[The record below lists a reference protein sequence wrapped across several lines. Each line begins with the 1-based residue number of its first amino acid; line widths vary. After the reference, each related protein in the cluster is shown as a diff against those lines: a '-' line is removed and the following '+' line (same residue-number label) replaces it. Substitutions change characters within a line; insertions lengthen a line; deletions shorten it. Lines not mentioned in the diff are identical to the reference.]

1 MLEQMRKLT
10 NSTGILLLFG
20 LIIFTF
26 IFFFGPQTAGISVT
40 TRTRVGE
47 VGNVE
52 VWKSVLDARVSR
64 SRAMSGERGNLDD
77 AEYMRRSRQILDD
90 YLLLHWIAG
99 RAQDGGLRVSDEEVR
114 CYIVNW
120 NRRYAVN
127 GELICEQ
134 FPEDIA
140 DRYPNYEWGFYSRDG
155 VLSETYRADIQSQ
168 FSMSIDEFESYKR
181 NELLARRYLDLLQQ
195 SIPVGAS
202 LVSQAT
208 ARRTESV
215 DLEYIRLSASRTAAD
230 PVTQIE
236 IDQLIAAE
244 SGAVEAYY
252 AANAADFQVEEQ
264 VQLRRTFLRRPAD
277 DAPDAAEARSTY
289 ESVLARAVAG
299 EDFEALARE
308 FSQLESER
316 TAGGDMGN
324 RTRSTLAAVLWDA
337 AAALEPNGVTGVEQA
352 SNFSII
358 QLVSETPAGQ
368 QPLDD
373 VRESIARTIL
383 EERATAAVE
392 ETLRARGQTIIELAT
407 SGNLTL
413 AQAAR
418 QEAESRNVPSTE
430 GSADEGSA
438 AAPESEGSGESA
450 ADADPPGMLPA
461 LTTGAFSRARAPES
475 LAALGPQFA
484 SMRLPAPMP
493 DNIPGIGDSREVATL
508 AFNLAADSPVHSE
521 IVRVGEDLFILR
533 LNERTEPS
541 ADDTAVSNAVFDEFH
556 ADLVSE
562 FFGRDV
568 VGTATDARLFRMQTS
583 GDLPPILQAMMDEA
597 SPRFT
602 VRESEFVVDPVDEL
616 PVE

>member
-40 TRTRVGE
+40 TRTRVGK
-47 VGNVE
+47 VGDVE
-52 VWKSVLDARVSR
+52 VWKSVLDARVGR

-77 AEYMRRSRQILDD
+77 AEYARRSRQVLED

-99 RAQDGGLRVSDEEVR
+99 RAHDAGLRVSDDEVR

-127 GELICEQ
+127 GERLCEQ

-140 DRYPNYEWGFYSRDG
+140 ERYPNYEWGFYSRDG
-155 VLSETYRADIQSQ
+155 VLSETYRADVQSQ
-168 FSMSIDEFESYKR
+168 FAMSIDEFESYKR

-195 SIPVGAS
+195 SIPVGAG
-202 LVSQAT
+202 LVTDIT

-215 DLEYIRLSASRTAAD
+215 DLEYIRLSASRVAAE

-236 IDQLIAAE
+236 IDQLIEADP
-244 SGAVEAYY
+244 GAIEAYY
-252 AANAADFQVEEQ
+252 AANAEEFQVEEQ
-264 VQLRRTFLRRPAD
+264 VSLRRIFLRRPAD
-277 DAPDAAEARSTY
+277 DSPDAAEARSTY
-289 ESVLARAVAG
+289 ESVLARAQGG
-299 EDFEALARE
+299 EDFEALATE

-316 TAGGDMGN
+316 TSGGDMGS
-324 RTRSTLAAVLWDA
+324 RTQSTLAAVLWDA
-337 AAALEPNGVTGVEQA
+337 AAVLEPGGVVGVEQA
-352 SNFSII
+352 SNYSII
-358 QLVSETPAGQ
+358 QLVNKTPAGQ
-368 QPLDD
+368 QPLED

-392 ETLRARGQTIIELAT
+392 DTLRARGQTIIELAR

-413 AQAAR
+413 AQASR
-418 QEAESRNVPSTE
+418 QEAETRNGTPTE
-430 GSADEGSA
+430 GSAEETD
-438 AAPESEGSGESA
+438 GSGESS
-450 ADADPPGMLPA
+450 ADVDPPGMLEV
-461 LTTGAFSRARAPES
+461 LTTGSFSRARAPES

-493 DNIPGIGDSREVATL
+493 DNIPGIGDSREVASL
-508 AFNLAADSPVHSE
+508 AFELTTDAPVHGD
-521 IVRVGEDLFILR
+521 IVRVGDDLFVIR
-533 LNERTEPS
+533 LNDRTAANAEDS
-541 ADDTAVSNAVFDEFH
+541 AVASAVYDELH
-556 ADLVSE
+556 AELVSE
-562 FFGRDV
+562 FFGRDI

-583 GDLPPILQAMMDEA
+583 GELPPILVAMMAEA
-597 SPRFT
+597 TSQFS
-602 VRESEFVVDPVDEL
+602 VREREFVVDPVDEL